1 MGYKHDR
8 ANVEMADGTSDRAG
22 GGRQLRKR
30 TKARRERHRAKA
42 NPECTPGYTKY
53 RGYQL

>member
-8 ANVEMADGTSDRAG
+8 ANGEMADGTSDLAG

-30 TKARRERHRAKA
+30 MKARRERHRAKA
-42 NPECTPGYTKY
+42 NPECTPGYAKY